1 MTAMVA
7 AMIAIIERL
16 RDMMTIIGKR
26 VSYLLTVPLL
36 LVIKIVMTV
45 TARDVTTRIV
55 PVIASETFLVVL
67 LQIYS

>member
-26 VSYLLTVPLL
+26 VSYLLTVSLP